1 MSLVSL
7 PFRGQWEASFC
18 LGDVGERCSFGP
30 GAEICCGFMLRKAI
44 LKSGLSRKAC
54 LFHLPEVTQT
64 CSPRTWNA
72 EAGGLLQKA

>member
-7 PFRGQWEASFC
+7 PFRGHWEAGFC
-18 LGDVGERCSFGP
+18 SGEAGERCSFGP
-30 GAEICCGFMLRKAI
+30 GAEICCGLMLRKAI
-44 LKSGLSRKAC
+44 LKSALSRKAC
-54 LFHLPEVTQT
+54 LFHLPVVTQT